1 MTRKNALKI
10 AIKYIQ
16 ANYEASPEKDDI
28 LKKLQECV
36 DDLPLN
42 RWSKIA
48 IFDACDQYLI
58 DNNKTY
64 LTMGDFT
71 SGKLPSHPTVQN
83 RFGMTL
89 AEFRDKYYP
98 IPKEYRIKPKV
109 KESNESKIKRFIAT
123 YHRLK
128 PTNAKDYLDR
138 KDTEDLGWIPCAKI
152 VGAKT
157 WDGLLVSLK
166 LNRYSNVQIKQSRF
180 KSLAGL
186 EHLLTDFEQKM
197 G

>member
-1 MTRKNALKI
+1 MTRKNALNI
-10 AIKYIQ
+10 AIKYIYE
-16 ANYEASPEKDDI
+16 NYEVSPEKDDI

-71 SGKLPSHPTVQN
+71 SGKLPSHPAVKN
-83 RFGMTL
+83 RFGITL

-98 IPKEYRIKPKV
+98 IPEGYRIKPKTV
-109 KESNESKIKRFIAT
+109 ESDESKINRFIET
-123 YHRLK
+123 YHRVK
-128 PTNAKDYLDR
+128 PSSAKEYLDR
-138 KDTEDLGWIPCAKI
+138 KNEDDIGWIPCAKI
-152 VGAKT
+152 VGVRN
-157 WDGLLVSLK
+157 WDELLAFLGLS
-166 LNRYSNVQIKQSRF
+166 RYSSMQVKQSRF
-180 KSLAGL
+180 NSLADL
-186 EHLLTDFEQKM
+186 EHILTDLKQT
-197 G
+197 